1 MKRFFSLSAII
12 ALCLPLAVMASEAN
26 VRKPGERLIL
36 ITRHCQTSNDP
47 AKITKP
53 VANDTGI
60 TQLGIKQAHWLG
72 QEMKRL
78 GFNGVFYSSPYYRA
92 TATACEAA
100 KKCGSKVYP
109 DARVQQR
116 SKRVGGNIKGG
127 GATLALFKK
136 LYPNEIASDA
146 VLADDWIKKTVEKG
160 YKGEH
165 QERLEKALDEIL
177 AETDKDIA
185 IVSHGGGVGTFL
197 RIMEKRCGLKKIKG
211 VVWNC
216 SLFKFAV
223 DKNGKF
229 RFLGYDISY
238 MPEDSVTSNEGASL
252 LGQKQGKEK
261 AFNSRIDHED
271 K

>member
-1 MKRFFSLSAII
+1 MKRFFSSLAIA
-12 ALCLPLAVMASEAN
+12 ALCLPLVVAADN

-36 ITRHCQTSNDP
+36 ITRHCQTSNNP
-47 AKITKP
+47 EKITKP
-53 VANDTGI
+53 VPNDTGI
-60 TQLGIKQAHWLG
+60 TKLGIQQAHWLG
-72 QEMKRL
+72 KEMKRL
-78 GFNGVFYSSPYYRA
+78 GFHGAIYSSPYYRA

-100 KKCGSKVYP
+100 KECGSKVYP
-109 DARVQQR
+109 DARIQQR

-127 GATLALFKK
+127 GATLTVFKK
-136 LYPNEIASDA
+136 LYPNEIAANA
-146 VLADDWIKKTVEKG
+146 VLADDWIKKTVEKS

-177 AETDKDIA
+177 AESDKDIA

-197 RIMEKRCGLKKIKG
+197 RIMQKRCGIKRIQG
-211 VVWNC
+211 TVWNC

-261 AFNSRIDHED
+261 KFNSRIDHDD